1 MSGVLGL
8 SRKRWSVLTAVV
20 AAIAVIAAMVTVPG
34 VKAEAA
40 EPTDFT
46 PNSTLGNELKKEE
59 KDPQHFAADYS
70 WGLLVWAGEPAG
82 PGFNNGG
89 NKNNDVGWAW
99 VVY

>member
-1 MSGVLGL
+1 MVF
-8 SRKRWSVLTAVV
+8 TAVL

-34 VKAEAA
+34 ANAEAA

-82 PGFNNGG
+82 PGFGNGG
-89 NKNNDVGWAW
+89 NKNNDVGWGLSLIHI
-99 VVY
+99 